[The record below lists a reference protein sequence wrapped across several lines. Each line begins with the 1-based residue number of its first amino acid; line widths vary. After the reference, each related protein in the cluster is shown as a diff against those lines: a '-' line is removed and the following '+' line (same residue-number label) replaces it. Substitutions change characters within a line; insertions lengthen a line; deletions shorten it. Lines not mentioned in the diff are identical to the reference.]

1 MNMAISQSQVMNIS
15 MQLNNNQSYL
25 VKFYLLYSQN
35 YANNLN
41 NITVKINGQA
51 LSTLSSLDKLTSTLD
66 SSDSGAAQLFAQ

>member
-1 MNMAISQSQVMNIS
+1 MAISQSQVMNIS

>member
-1 MNMAISQSQVMNIS
+1 MNIS